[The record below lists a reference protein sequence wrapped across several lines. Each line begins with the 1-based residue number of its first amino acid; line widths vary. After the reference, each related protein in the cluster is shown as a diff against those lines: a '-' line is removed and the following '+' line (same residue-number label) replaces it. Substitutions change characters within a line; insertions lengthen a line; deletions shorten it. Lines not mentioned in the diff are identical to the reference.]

1 MVVVVVGGGGGGGG
15 GGCGAGA
22 GGGGGGIVAGVS
34 PLHSLDSNKS
44 SSSGRH
50 YQPYR
55 VSSK

>member
-1 MVVVVVGGGGGGGG
+1 MVVVGGGGGGGS

-44 SSSGRH
+44 CSSGRH